1 MRELE
6 LTEKGL
12 GLFSIF
18 GKITRVTPSDYNESD
33 ELLVFVVDPY
43 QLGRAI
49 GKKGANI
56 EKLKK
61 TFRKKVVVVADSDEP
76 EIFVRNFFNNVRIL
90 DIESR
95 QIMNETAII
104 LIINEAD
111 RGIAIGRNGERIKA
125 LKNLMKRK
133 FDATIHLKTRR
144 VLEQ

>member
-1 MRELE
+1 MKELE

-12 GLFSIF
+12 GIFSLF
-18 GKITRVTPSDYNESD
+18 GKITRVMPSDYNESD

-43 QLGRAI
+43 QLGKAI

-56 EKLKK
+56 EKLKR
-61 TFRKKVVVVADSDEP
+61 TFKKKVIVVADSDEP

-95 QIMNETAII
+95 QIMDETA
-104 LIINEAD
+104 LIIFVNEAD

-125 LKNLMKRK
+125 LKNFMKRK
-133 FDATIHLKTRR
+133 FNSSIHLKTRR
-144 VLEQ
+144 VLE

>member
-1 MRELE
+1 MRGIE

-18 GKITRVTPSDYNESD
+18 GKITRVMPSDYNESD

-43 QLGRAI
+43 QLGKAI
-49 GKKGANI
+49 GKKGANM

-61 TFRKKVVVVADSDEP
+61 TFRKKVVVVANSDEP

-90 DIESR
+90 DVETR
-95 QIMNETAII
+95 QVMNETA
-104 LIINEAD
+104 LVVFVNEAD

-125 LKNLMKRK
+125 LKSFMKRK
-133 FDATIHLKTRR
+133 FNSTIHLKTRR
-144 VLEQ
+144 VLE